1 MGKNM
6 ALRGRREK
14 VNEVPGMSFWS
25 NEAWTENIPLTS
37 SDWDG
42 SRNSFIEVSV
52 LIHQSITHKEKEQQY
67 IGRLLWDLLMGTGNS
82 GSNAALT
89 WKARCWYYFLWW
101 EDHKVNWE
109 QRGLSLLNLF
119 NQKWMA
125 LNWKGTVFRW
135 VKIEGWTLLSTVL
148 RQQHSIKGKP
158 MH

>member
-6 ALRGRREK
+6 ALQGRRKK

-42 SRNSFIEVSV
+42 SRNSFIEVSS
-52 LIHQSITHKEKEQQY
+52 INQSPTRKNSNSTAGQ
-67 IGRLLWDLLMGTGNS
+67 LLWDILMGTGKS
-82 GSNAALT
+82 GSNVALT

-109 QRGLSLLNLF
+109 QWALSLRNLF
-119 NQKWMA
+119 NQKWME
-125 LNWKGTVFRW
+125 LNWKGTVCGWGATQRW
-135 VKIEGWTLLSTVL
+135 TVPSAIL
-148 RQQHSIKGKP
+148 RQQNSIRGTSA
-158 MH
+158 